1 MTLIEYVDDITE
13 TEYLINTDEEETTI
27 KRSNPIEI
35 PKSIIDSFRNKHV
48 AYIDKDYTIKP
59 YKGSLIYSPDDMI
72 FATLNDYIS
81 YKEAWEHKLKRTN
94 KKK

>member
-48 AYIDKDYTIKP
+48 AYIDKNYTIKP
-59 YKGSLIYSPDDMI
+59 YKGPLTKPPEQMI
-72 FATLNDYIS
+72 FATWNDHVAYAQ
-81 YKEAWEHKLKRTN
+81 AW
-94 KKK
+94 KKKLNKYK